1 MHPYTLSLKTLFEQ
15 NADPA
20 KAGPMKKYM
29 RDQFEY
35 LGIKSPDGAMLL
47 RKQIKEHG
55 LPPLDKSDVIVRELW
70 SLPQREF
77 QYSALGLISK
87 LEMKVDA
94 DFITT
99 IEYLITTKSWWDTV
113 DTLAGHAVGS
123 HFKRFPKVRE
133 KYLKKWRKSDDF
145 WLRRTTLLFQLGYK
159 KETDFDLLC
168 ELIKENL
175 GSDEFFINKAI
186 GWALRQYA
194 WTNPVLV
201 KKFVKATKELH
212 PLSRREALKNIGE

>member
-1 MHPYTLSLKTLFEQ
+1 MHSYVLSLKALFEQ

-29 RDQFEY
+29 RDQYEY
-35 LGIKSPDGAMLL
+35 LGIKSQQVTSLL
-47 RKQIKEHG
+47 RGHIKEHG
-55 LPPLDKSDVIVRELW
+55 LPPLDKVDIILRELW

-77 QYSALGLISK
+77 QYAAMNLMER
-87 LEMKVDA
+87 LEKKVNE
-94 DFITT
+94 DFIIT

-113 DTLAGHAVGS
+113 DALASHAVGS
-123 HFKRFPKVRE
+123 QFKRFPKVKE
-133 KYLKKWRKSDDF
+133 KYLKKWRKSDNF

-159 KETDFDLLC
+159 KETDFELLC

-194 WTNPVLV
+194 WTNPASV

>member
-1 MHPYTLSLKTLFEQ
+1 MHAYSLALKSLFEK
-15 NADPA
+15 NADPV

-35 LGIKSPDGAMLL
+35 LGIKSPQGAVLL
-47 RKQIKEHG
+47 RDHIKEHG
-55 LPPLDKSDVIVRELW
+55 LPPLEKLDVILRELW

-77 QYSALGLISK
+77 QYTALGLMSK
-87 LEMKVDA
+87 LETKVDEN
-94 DFITT
+94 FITT

-123 HFKRFPKVRE
+123 HFKCFPKVRE

-159 KETDFDLLC
+159 KDTDFDLLC

-194 WTNPVLV
+194 HTNPAPV
-201 KKFVKATKELH
+201 KKFVKATKELN
-212 PLSRREALKNIGE
+212 PLSRREALKNIGG

>member
-1 MHPYTLSLKTLFEQ
+1 MHPYTLSLKTLFEK

-20 KAGPMKKYM
+20 KAAPMKKYM

-35 LGIKSPDGAMLL
+35 LGIKSPEGAILL
-47 RKQIKEHG
+47 REHIKAHG
-55 LPPLDKSDVIVRELW
+55 LPPLDKLDIIVRELW

-77 QYSALGLISK
+77 QYAALSLMGK
-87 LEMKVDA
+87 LEKEVNEN
-94 DFITT
+94 FITT
-99 IEYLITTKSWWDTV
+99 IEYAITTKSWWDTV
-113 DTLAGHAVGS
+113 DILAGHAVGS
-123 HFKRFPKVRE
+123 HFKRFPKVKE

-145 WLRRTTLLFQLGYK
+145 WQRRTTLLFQLGYK

-168 ELIKENL
+168 ELIHENL

-186 GWALRQYA
+186 GWSLRQYA
-194 WTNPVLV
+194 HTNPTPVR
-201 KKFVKATKELH
+201 KFVKVTKELH